1 MSAVGATVLPPRATE
16 ADPAPGRELVYRG
29 LAAVCVAVAGV
40 IHLWV
45 AAEHFGEALRLGLFF
60 VVLGVAQLGFAVA
73 LRAAL
78 QTRVVVAAVLAHLAV
93 ITLYVATRT
102 VDLPFV
108 PVHDHVTHL
117 PIARTIGNGV
127 PVFPGSR
134 IEEVATLDLVCLG
147 AELGA
152 VVLLVALLPQP
163 VGRRITNLMLGLGLL
178 ALLLRGVGVLS

>member
-1 MSAVGATVLPPRATE
+1 VSAAGAAVLAPRATE
-16 ADPAPGRELVYRG
+16 ADRPPVRQVAVRAA
-29 LAAVCVAVAGV
+29 AAVCVAAAGV

-45 AAEHFGEALRLGLFF
+45 APEHFGEALRLGLFF

-78 QTRVVVAAVLAHLAV
+78 QTWVIVAAVLAHLAV

-102 VDLPFV
+102 ADLPFV
-108 PVHDHVTHL
+108 PVHEHIAHV
-117 PIARTIGNGV
+117 PIARTVGNGI

-134 IEEVATLDLVCLG
+134 IEEVGTLDMVCLG

-152 VVLLVALLPQP
+152 VVLLVALLP
-163 VGRRITNLMLGLGLL
+163 RRAGKAMTDLMLALGLL